1 MFGICVP
8 QEMPAGKGK
17 GRGKEDEEAVE
28 SSSSSYTEVLEER
41 VTAAKAAP
49 LRSAPK
55 VAVKSRAKPA
65 EGEIGLSSSESTTPA
80 PRPTPGVSSGR
91 MKPRTPTPPPRR
103 ALTKEHTTRRDKSPV
118 RGSRNPSSSPSR
130 EGGGSKGSAK
140 GSKTGGKSFQRCST
154 CWAKV
159 STAGSNCMKQHQH
172 WNSNCITWGYFNR
185 GIPWKE
191 AQDKAQRK
199 KERRE
204 RAAWEAHCAEA
215 EESVSTRKDLAKKE
229 SEKTKQRR
237 TDKTTRRHTTPS
249 PDVRRTDRKRRKDP
263 DTSGDE
269 ERMPKVRRQDRKT
282 FVIQMR

>member
-28 SSSSSYTEVLEER
+28 SSSSSYAEVLEER

-118 RGSRNPSSSPSR
+118 RGSRNP
-130 EGGGSKGSAK
+130 
-140 GSKTGGKSFQRCST
+140 
-154 CWAKV
+154 
-159 STAGSNCMKQHQH
+159 
-172 WNSNCITWGYFNR
+172 
-185 GIPWKE
+185 
-191 AQDKAQRK
+191 
-199 KERRE
+199 
-204 RAAWEAHCAEA
+204 
-215 EESVSTRKDLAKKE
+215 
-229 SEKTKQRR
+229 
-237 TDKTTRRHTTPS
+237 
-249 PDVRRTDRKRRKDP
+249 
-263 DTSGDE
+263 
-269 ERMPKVRRQDRKT
+269 
-282 FVIQMR
+282 